1 MPGSLTKDA
10 VTGPPAPPPD
20 LGGFGDGRPPG
31 GWGASRRASFTGM
44 VVLLAAITMMFA
56 ALTSAFVVRRGLS
69 NDWVETPLPH
79 VLFANTAILLLS
91 SAVLEI
97 ARRRLRS
104 GHRADFTRYWTGGS
118 LLGILFLLGQGY
130 AWRELKDAGIFVASN
145 PSSSFF
151 YLFTAAHGLHVLGGI
166 VALVW
171 VSVQAITLRLGPG
184 KRTAVDVSALYW
196 HFLDGLWVYL
206 MLLFLVW
213 G

>member
-1 MPGSLTKDA
+1 
-10 VTGPPAPPPD
+10 
-20 LGGFGDGRPPG
+20 
-31 GWGASRRASFTGM
+31 M

-56 ALTSAFVVRRGLS
+56 ALTSAFVVRRGMS
-69 NDWVETPLPH
+69 NDWVETPVPR

-91 SAVLEI
+91 SVTLEI
-97 ARRRLRS
+97 ARRRLHS
-104 GHRADFTRYWTGGS
+104 GRRTDFTRYWTGGT

-130 AWRELKDAGIFVASN
+130 AWRELKDAGIFLATN

-166 VALVW
+166 AALVW
-171 VSVQAITLRLGPG
+171 VSVQALSLQLGPG
-184 KRTAVDVSALYW
+184 KRTGVEVTALYW

-206 MLLFLVW
+206 MVLFLVW